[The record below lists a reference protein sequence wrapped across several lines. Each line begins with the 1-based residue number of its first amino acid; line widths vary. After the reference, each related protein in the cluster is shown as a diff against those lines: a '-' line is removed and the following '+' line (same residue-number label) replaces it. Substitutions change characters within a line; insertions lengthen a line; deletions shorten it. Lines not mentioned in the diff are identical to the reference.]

1 MCKLINQQPDNKEV
15 AVLVWMSSTIA
26 KKKKQQQEIHGEL
39 IFIHFSPLLVKA
51 ILTGQ

>member
-15 AVLVWMSSTIA
+15 AVLVWVSSTVA
-26 KKKKQQQEIHGEL
+26 KKKKEIHGEL
-39 IFIHFSPLLVKA
+39 IFIRFSPLLVKA

>member
-15 AVLVWMSSTIA
+15 AVLVWVSSTIA
-26 KKKKQQQEIHGEL
+26 KKKKKIHGEL
-39 IFIHFSPLLVKA
+39 IFIHLSAFLVKA

>member
-15 AVLVWMSSTIA
+15 AVLVWVSSTIA
-26 KKKKQQQEIHGEL
+26 KKKKKEIHGEL
-39 IFIHFSPLLVKA
+39 IFIRFSPLLVKA

>member
-15 AVLVWMSSTIA
+15 AVLVWVSSTVA
-26 KKKKQQQEIHGEL
+26 KKKKKEIHGEL